1 MASGAQEGREWAL
14 ASDGLIAWR
23 TGTWAKEKLFYLS
36 RYFDIFNTGMRRK
49 WPERV
54 YVDLFAA
61 AGRLFA
67 GDEEIEGS
75 ALLALRSEV
84 PFTRC
89 FFNDVEPEA
98 VEALKKRAEQIGGP
112 PATYFSEDCNAV
124 IARIRSVL
132 PPSSLDLAFIDPS
145 NWQIA
150 LDSIATL
157 TASRRMD
164 LVITFHV
171 GGMKRAADF
180 HPQSLDSFFGTQL
193 WRKAYQQSLHAGRRE
208 GSRVLLDCYEEQLR
222 KLGYKWAVDDVRI
235 TNSRHVGL
243 YHLVFASKSERG
255 EDFWEKITARS
266 ANGQM
271 RLFRETPAE
280 YHA

>member
-1 MASGAQEGREWAL
+1 MTRSVRSSHDWAV
-14 ASDGLIAWR
+14 ASDGLVAWR

-49 WPERV
+49 WSERV
-54 YVDLFAA
+54 YVDLFCG

-67 GDEEIEGS
+67 GGQEIEGS
-75 ALLALRSEV
+75 AVLALRSEV

-89 FFNDVEPEA
+89 FFNDLEPEA
-98 VEALKKRAEQIGGP
+98 VEALKKRAEHIGGP
-112 PATYFSEDCNAV
+112 TATYFSEDCNTV

-150 LDSIATL
+150 LDSIAAL

-180 HPQSLDSFFGTQL
+180 HPQSLDSFFGTGL
-193 WRKAYQQSLHAGRRE
+193 WREAYQQSLRSGKRE
-208 GSRVLLDCYEEQLR
+208 GSRALLDCYEEQLR
-222 KLGYKWAVDDVRI
+222 KLGYSWVVDDVRI

-243 YHLVFASKSERG
+243 YHLVFASKSGRG

-266 ANGQM
+266 VSGQL
-271 RLFRETPAE
+271 RLFRETPEE
-280 YHA
+280 YQV

>member
-1 MASGAQEGREWAL
+1 MPSIAQESREWAL

-54 YVDLFAA
+54 YVDLFSG

-67 GDEEIEGS
+67 ADEEIEGS
-75 ALLALRSEV
+75 AVLALRSGV

-89 FFNDVEPEA
+89 FFNDLEPEA
-98 VEALKKRAEQIGGP
+98 VEALKKRAERIGGP
-112 PATYFSEDCNAV
+112 AATYFSGDCNAV
-124 IARIRSVL
+124 ISRIRSML
-132 PPSSLDLAFIDPS
+132 PAGSLGLAFVDPS

-150 LDSIATL
+150 LDSIAEL
-157 TASRRMD
+157 TANRRMD

-171 GGMKRAADF
+171 GGMKRAAAYE
-180 HPQSLDSFFGTQL
+180 PKSLDSFFGTRL
-193 WRKAYQQSLHAGRRE
+193 WRDAYGRSLQAGRQER
-208 GSRVLLDCYEEQLR
+208 SRILLDCYEEQLR
-222 KLGYKWAVDDVRI
+222 NLGYTWVVDDVRI

-266 ANGQM
+266 ASGQM
-271 RLFRETPAE
+271 RLFREPPPE
-280 YHA
+280 YNA

>member
-1 MASGAQEGREWAL
+1 MTGGVQDGREWAL

-23 TGTWAKEKLFYLS
+23 TGGWAEEKLFYLS
-36 RYFDIFNTGMRRK
+36 RYFYIFNVGMQKK
-49 WPERV
+49 WAERV
-54 YVDLFAA
+54 YIDLFCG

-67 GDEEIEGS
+67 GRQEIEGS
-75 ALLALRSEV
+75 AVIALRSQV

-89 FFNDVEPEA
+89 FFNDLEPRA
-98 VEALKKRAEQIGGP
+98 VGALQKRAAQIGGP
-112 PATYFSEDCNAV
+112 SATYFSEDCNIV
-124 IARIRSVL
+124 IPHIRSLL
-132 PPSSLDLAFIDPS
+132 PTHSLDLVFVDPS

-150 LDSIATL
+150 LESIATL
-157 TASRRMD
+157 TANRRMD

-171 GGMKRAADF
+171 GGMKRAA
-180 HPQSLDSFFGTQL
+180 HSQPQSLDAFFGTAL
-193 WRKAYQQSLHAGRRE
+193 WREAYQQSLRAGRRE
-208 GSRVLLDCYEEQLR
+208 GSRMLLDCYEEQLR
-222 KLGYKWAVDDVRI
+222 KLGYKWVVDDVRI

-266 ANGQM
+266 ASGQM

-280 YHA
+280 YEV